1 MLKALKVTMIV
12 LGVVEILFGLG
23 FTFFMNAMGKT
34 LGFDPGPNSQLYI
47 GALLGL
53 TLITVS
59 AFLIAAAQD
68 PLRHINWVRFAI
80 WWCIAGV
87 VAGLYAVTK
96 NYVDFSQAGMG
107 IIWDSVVAVALLIFY
122 PWRKVNSR

>member
-1 MLKALKVTMIV
+1 MLTALKVTMIV

-23 FTFFMNAMGKT
+23 FTFFMNEMGKT
-34 LGFDPGPNSQLYI
+34 LGFEPGPDYLLYI

-53 TLITVS
+53 TLITIS
-59 AFLIAAAQD
+59 AFIISAARNPIQ
-68 PLRHINWVRFAI
+68 HIGWVRFAI

-107 IIWDSVVAVALLIFY
+107 IIWDGVVAVALLFFY
-122 PWRKVNSR
+122 PWQKTSSP

>member
-23 FTFFMNAMGKT
+23 FTFFMNEMGKT
-34 LGFDPGPNSQLYI
+34 LGFDPGPDYIQYI

-59 AFLIAAAQD
+59 AFLIVAAQD
-68 PLRHINWVRFAI
+68 PLRHISWVRFAI
-80 WWCIAGV
+80 LWCISGV
-87 VAGLYAVTK
+87 IAGLYAVIR

-107 IIWDSVVAVALLIFY
+107 IIWDGVVAVALLIFY
-122 PWRKVNSR
+122 PWRKTSNQ